1 MDITI
6 IIIEFII
13 TLLCSQVL
21 YILAIHK
28 LTLKLTDM
36 NLKPQNPILISW
48 GFWIYYVW
56 SRTLHQSIT
65 QHYNALTSFQS
76 SAFMMC
82 DGSRQIHCSPA
93 FHWDTGWSYEEI
105 THSSMSP
112 LSRYRT
118 YTVYI
123 LDWAVLK
130 ILLVTAN
137 IWLFLIHCGL
147 QIHFQLLN
155 KYHLFRFRH
164 IRVDLDRPRSCKMV
178 HEQKTLCMFLH
189 GGCFVHKENVTWQFP
204 HYLLIHW

>member
-1 MDITI
+1 MDIT

-21 YILAIHK
+21 YILAIHT

-82 DGSRQIHCSPA
+82 DDSRQIHCSPA

-105 THSSMSP
+105 THSSMQQWA
-112 LSRYRT
+112 RCQDIGHIYI
-118 YTVYI
+118 YTVYCE
-123 LDWAVLK
+123 W
-130 ILLVTAN
+130 LLGS
-137 IWLFLIHCGL
+137 CYGD
-147 QIHFQLLN
+147 LN
-155 KYHLFRFRH
+155 
-164 IRVDLDRPRSCKMV
+164 
-178 HEQKTLCMFLH
+178 
-189 GGCFVHKENVTWQFP
+189 GC
-204 HYLLIHW
+204 